1 MKNVIVALLLLFV
14 ALSTPGCKDDPD
26 LPFPETEEFP
36 QIFTNL
42 TPQSTFSAAAVQSSA
57 GNPTAS
63 FNIELQGGDLNQV
76 EAIELF
82 STFRG
87 FNSAGTA
94 GTLSNAPRI
103 LVKSLPPTSGS
114 VEVSINELITGVTR
128 ANATAG
134 GARVPVTRASLRA
147 TESFTFTYELVLKD
161 GRRIVYSPTF
171 NTAPFAGTIAI
182 AQ

>member
-1 MKNVIVALLLLFV
+1 MKNVITALFLLFV
-14 ALSTPGCKDDPD
+14 ALGTPGCKDDPD
-26 LPFPETEEFP
+26 LPFPKTEEFP

-63 FNIELQGGDLNQV
+63 FNIEVQGGDLGQV

-87 FNSAGTA
+87 FNSSGAGA
-94 GTLSNAPRI
+94 LSNAPRI
-103 LVKSLPPTSGS
+103 LVKRLPPASGA
-114 VEVSINELITGVTR
+114 VEVSINELIAGVTR

-171 NTAPFAGTIAI
+171 NNAPFAGTIAI
-182 AQ
+182 GQ